1 VSAWSDR
8 FADSNLV
15 KGEKAAYLPCLLSQE
30 DKRMLDRAALAAGL
44 KPAVLA
50 SRLVAQVLRQNRHRY
65 EIEAS

>member
-1 VSAWSDR
+1 
-8 FADSNLV
+8 LV
-15 KGEKAAYLPCLLSQE
+15 KVEKAAYLPCLLSQE